1 MKVLGIGN
9 TGAKL
14 ASLFDKEAIL
24 FSTATQD
31 TENFKD
37 YNVIEM
43 GDDGCGKKFGTG
55 LKLWKNKIQELKEI
69 LKNVE
74 NENVILFSSLG
85 GGSGSSSLVSISNIL
100 KKQNNNILIAG
111 VVPYKSEQLPPIA
124 NAVQSISSL
133 MNIID
138 DVSVILFDNE
148 SLLKQYKNNWN
159 NINSHIVRKV
169 GYLTG
174 LLNDYTQPGY
184 SPLTI
189 DESEYESVVFGGG
202 FIDIS
207 NEFIEDAVPKFS
219 FGKLDSETKN
229 LLVGMVA
236 DSSLEKGIIDEYHT
250 ILTNIVTTVA
260 KRAKN
265 ARLVP
270 GILRGR
276 ISKSTGRSRAYVTIA
291 SGLSL
296 DGYLKQLSRMRD
308 DAISRASKFS
318 QKREKK
324 EIVSKKEF
332 NLLDI

>member
-1 MKVLGIGN
+1 MKTIGIGN
-9 TGAKL
+9 TGSKL
-14 ASLFDKEAIL
+14 ASLFDKEALL

-31 TENFKD
+31 TENFKEF
-37 YNVIEM
+37 NVVEM
-43 GDDGCGKKFGTG
+43 GDEGCGKKFGTG
-55 LKLWKNKIQELKEI
+55 LKLWKKKATELKDI
-69 LKNVE
+69 LKDIE
-74 NENVILFSSLG
+74 NENVVLFSSLG

-100 KKQNNNILIAG
+100 KRQNNNILIAG
-111 VVPYKSEQLPPIA
+111 VVPYKAEQLPAIA
-124 NAVQSISSL
+124 NSVQSISSL
-133 MNIID
+133 MSIID

-148 SLLKQYKNNWN
+148 ELMKQYENNWN

-174 LLNDYTQPGY
+174 LLVDYTEEGY
-184 SPLTI
+184 SPVTI
-189 DESEYESVVFGGG
+189 DSSEYESVVFGGG

-207 NEFIEDAVPKFS
+207 NEFVEDTVPKFS
-219 FGKLDSETKN
+219 FGKLDSETRN
-229 LLVGMVA
+229 LLVGMVV
-236 DSSLEKGIIDEYHT
+236 DSSLERGVVDEYHS
-250 ILTNIVTTVA
+250 ILTNAVTTVA
-260 KRAKN
+260 KKAKN

-276 ISKSTGRSRAYVTIA
+276 ISKSTGRNRAYITIA

-296 DGYLKQLSRMRD
+296 DGYLKQLSKMRD

-324 EIVSKKEF
+324 EIVTKKEF